1 MYLRLWLG
9 CLTPLSTIFQL
20 YRGGVLLVILKIVS
34 STTNEFYGG
43 KKQSLC
49 FCLIWKRETC
59 VIDISTLNKT

>member
-1 MYLRLWLG
+1 MYDHVICGYRATSRT
-9 CLTPLSTIFQL
+9 CVQL
-20 YRGGVLLVILKIVS
+20 NIAVILKIVS

-59 VIDISTLNKT
+59 AIDISTLNTT